1 MDTLKSMKV
10 FATVVA
16 TGSFAG
22 AAVRL
27 DISRAMASKHVLDLE
42 ERLGARLLQRT
53 TRKLKLTDSGMA
65 YYERCA
71 QILDDVEEAE
81 AGAINLSA
89 APRGILR
96 LTMPV
101 SFSVRHV
108 GPLITRYLE
117 KFPEVQIDATL
128 SDRRI
133 DLIEEGLDLA
143 LRVGASP
150 EPGLIARR
158 LATDRLV
165 ICGAPAYFERC
176 GRPTRPEDLAGHNC
190 VLYSYSAVGSEWKM
204 TGPNGEHSVK
214 VSGSLRANNGDL
226 LNQVVLGGLGLM
238 CQPEF
243 LVGEDIRAGRLE
255 EVLKD
260 YACEP
265 LGIYAV
271 FPSRKHLSAKTRTFV
286 DFLVENLAYSQLL
299 PTIAD
304 STPPKVS
311 RKIKKPK

>member
-10 FATVVA
+10 FTTVVA
-16 TGSFAG
+16 AGSFA
-22 AAVRL
+22 AAASRL
-27 DISRAMASKHVLDLE
+27 DMSRAMASKHVLYLE
-42 ERLGARLLQRT
+42 ERLGTRLLQRT
-53 TRKLKLTDSGMA
+53 TRKLGLTDSGAA

-71 QILDDVEEAE
+71 QILEEVEEAE
-81 AGAINLSA
+81 AGAANLSA
-89 APRGILR
+89 TPRGILR
-96 LTMPV
+96 LTMPI

-117 KFPEVQIDATL
+117 KYPEVQIDATL

-143 LRVGASP
+143 LRVGPSP
-150 EPGLIARR
+150 DPGLIARR

-165 ICGAPAYFERC
+165 ICAAPTYLEHH
-176 GRPTRPEDLAGHNC
+176 GRPARPEDLARHNC
-190 VLYSYSAVGSEWKM
+190 VLYSYSAAGSEWKM
-204 TGPNGEHSVK
+204 TGPDGEHTVK
-214 VSGSLRANNGDL
+214 VSGNMRVNNGDL
-226 LNQVVLGGLGLM
+226 LNQVVLSGAGLM

-255 EVLKD
+255 EVLKE
-260 YACEP
+260 YSCEP

-286 DFLVENLAYSQLL
+286 DFLVENLAYSRN
-299 PTIAD
+299 
-304 STPPKVS
+304 PPATQNPRAPRRV
-311 RKIKKPK
+311 